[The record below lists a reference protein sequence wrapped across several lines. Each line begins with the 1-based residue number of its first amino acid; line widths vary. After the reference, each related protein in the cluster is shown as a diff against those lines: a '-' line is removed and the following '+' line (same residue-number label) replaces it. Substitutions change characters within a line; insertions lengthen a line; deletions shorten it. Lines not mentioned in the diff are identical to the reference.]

1 MKKILFTAL
10 IMFITL
16 GILNAAEEKSP
27 RTERRN
33 KRVTAYLEENYAQK
47 LEELKSLR
55 EKDPEAFKSQMQAL
69 RNKAA
74 KEMSAKHTVK
84 NRKRDDNDIN
94 SVIWTKYSDEIS
106 RIRKLRKEDPEAF
119 KSEMKAFRLKIG
131 QEIRAE
137 REKFRKMVIE
147 YRKTK
152 DPATLEAIKE
162 YVSAIYDRS
171 LEAAEKRLESQR
183 KKLEEAEEKL
193 KERKEQKDKIINH
206 KLKVIL
212 KDPKLNW

>member
-1 MKKILFTAL
+1 MKKIFFTAL

-16 GILNAAEEKSP
+16 GILNASEEKSS

-33 KRVTAYLEENYAQK
+33 KRVTAYLEENYAKK
-47 LEELKSLR
+47 LEELESLR
-55 EKDPEAFKSQMQAL
+55 EEDPETFKSQMQAL
-69 RNKAA
+69 RSKAA
-74 KEMSAKHTVK
+74 KEMSAKRITK
-84 NRKRDDNDIN
+84 NKKRNDNDIN
-94 SVIWTKYSDEIS
+94 TVIWTKYSDEIA
-106 RIRKLRKEDPEAF
+106 RIRELKRENPEAF

-162 YVSAIYDRS
+162 YVSAVYDRS
-171 LEAAEKRLESQR
+171 LEAAGKRLEVQR

-193 KERKEQKDKIINH
+193 KERKEQKEKIINH
-206 KLKVIL
+206 KLKVFL